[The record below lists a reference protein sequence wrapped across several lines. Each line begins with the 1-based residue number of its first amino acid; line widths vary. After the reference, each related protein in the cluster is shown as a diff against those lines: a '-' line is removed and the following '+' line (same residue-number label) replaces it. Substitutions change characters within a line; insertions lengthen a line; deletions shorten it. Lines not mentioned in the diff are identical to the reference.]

1 MKRCNDPRQVYLLQG
16 RSGYLRRCCPRSHPY
31 MNSVPV
37 LAVLH
42 CEVSLLSVTTHHV
55 AGAPVCE
62 YVCVGKGELNTGCM
76 EGMIISHR

>member
-1 MKRCNDPRQVYLLQG
+1 
-16 RSGYLRRCCPRSHPY
+16 

-42 CEVSLLSVTTHHV
+42 CEVSLLSATTHHA